1 MVTRRIRAARRVP
14 GGSLAVL
21 ASAAL
26 LALGAAHAVAQAAPP
41 PAIQAAKPA
50 TLALPDMPLHDPWI
64 VADAKAG
71 LYRLYTSNIEAVSG
85 TPGLG
90 TMMYVSRDLK
100 AWSPAKAVFVAPTD
114 KWFKGGAWAPE
125 VHEWRGRWW
134 LFTTFHDEAASL
146 PPVDKRTPYRRGT
159 VVAVAERPDGPFEL
173 LRDGEPVA
181 SKDLMTLDGTL
192 HVDPA
197 GKPWFVYAHEWL
209 QTTDGTIEALPA
221 TDDLGAK
228 GQPLVLFKASD
239 APWAKGQK
247 QPAGDTVFV
256 TDGPEFFRTKTGV
269 LLMLWSSYDAKGY
282 VQSQARSKSG
292 TLAGPWEQL
301 EPLVRYDSGHG
312 MLFKRFD
319 GQLMMVVHRPFK
331 NARGKLY
338 EMRDA
343 GDHLEIIRQRIDL
356 DGDPVE
362 RIGAP

>member
-1 MVTRRIRAARRVP
+1 MAARRIP
-14 GGSLAVL
+14 AARLARACSLAI
-21 ASAAL
+21 L
-26 LALGAAHAVAQAAPP
+26 LAAPLVIGGGAWASPAP
-41 PAIQAAKPA
+41 AEAAKPA

-114 KWFKGGAWAPE
+114 AWFKGGAWAPE

-134 LFTTFHDEAASL
+134 LFTTFHDEAAAL
-146 PPVDKRTPYRRGT
+146 PSTGLRKPYRRGT
-159 VVAVAERPDGPFEL
+159 VVAVADRPEGPFRL
-173 LRDGEPVA
+173 VRDGEPA
-181 SKDLMTLDGTL
+181 APKDRMTLDGTL
-192 HVDPA
+192 YVDPA

-209 QTTDGTIEALPA
+209 QATDGTIEALPL
-221 TDDLGAK
+221 TDDLVAK
-228 GQPLVLFKASD
+228 GRSQVLFKASD
-239 APWAKGQK
+239 APWAKGQN

-256 TDGPEFFRTKTGV
+256 TDGPELFRTKAGV

-343 GDHLEIIRQRIDL
+343 GDRLEIVRQRIDL

-362 RIGAP
+362 RVGGP

>member
-1 MVTRRIRAARRVP
+1 MKARTMML
-14 GGSLAVL
+14 G
-21 ASAAL
+21 
-26 LALGAAHAVAQAAPP
+26 LALAAIGATGVLAQAAPP
-41 PAIQAAKPA
+41 PGATVQAAKPA

-64 VADAKAG
+64 VVDAKAG

-90 TMMYVSRDLK
+90 TMMYTSRDLK
-100 AWSPAKAVFVAPTD
+100 AWSNAKAVFVAPTPSS
-114 KWFKGGAWAPE
+114 KNGAWFKGGAWAPE
-125 VHEWRGRWW
+125 VHLWRGRWW
-134 LFTTFHDEAASL
+134 LFTTFHDEAAAL
-146 PPVDKRTPYRRGT
+146 PAVDKRTPYRRGT
-159 VVAVAERPDGPFEL
+159 VVAVADRPEGPFKL
-173 LRDGEPVA
+173 VRDGEPVA
-181 SKDLMTLDGTL
+181 PKALMTLDGTL
-192 HVDPA
+192 HVDAA

-209 QTTDGTIEALPA
+209 QATDGTIEALPV
-221 TDDLGAK
+221 TDDLAAK
-228 GQPLVLFKASD
+228 GPSTVLFKASD

-256 TDGPEFFRTKTGV
+256 TDGPEFFRTRTGV

-343 GDHLEIIRQRIDL
+343 GDHLEIVRQRIDL

-362 RIGAP
+362 RVGGP

>member
-1 MVTRRIRAARRVP
+1 MTAKTVML
-14 GGSLAVL
+14 GL
-21 ASAAL
+21 AL
-26 LALGAAHAVAQAAPP
+26 LTIGATGAPAQAAPP
-41 PAIQAAKPA
+41 ATQAAKPA
-50 TLALPDMPLHDPWI
+50 TLTLPDMPLHDPWI

-85 TPGLG
+85 APGLG
-90 TMMYVSRDLK
+90 TMMYMSRDLK
-100 AWSPAKAVFVAPTD
+100 VWSPAKAVFVAPAD

-125 VHEWRGRWW
+125 VHHWRGRWW
-134 LFTTFHDEAASL
+134 LFTTFHDEATAL
-146 PPVDKRTPYRRGT
+146 PPVDLRKPYRRGT
-159 VVAVAERPDGPFEL
+159 VVAVADRPEGPFKL
-173 LRDGEPVA
+173 IRDGEPA
-181 SKDLMTLDGTL
+181 APESLMTLDGTL
-192 HVDPA
+192 YVDPA

-209 QTTDGTIEALPA
+209 QATDGTIEAMPL
-221 TDDLGAK
+221 TDDLTAK
-228 GQPLVLFKASD
+228 GPSTVLFKASD

-256 TDGPEFFRTKTGV
+256 TDGPELFRTRTGV

-292 TLAGPWEQL
+292 TLAGPWDQL

-319 GQLMMVVHRPFK
+319 GQLMMIVHRPFK

-343 GDHLEIIRQRIDL
+343 GDHLEIVRQRIDL

-362 RIGAP
+362 RVGAP

>member
-1 MVTRRIRAARRVP
+1 MTAKTVMLALALLTIGGTGASARPAPAPAEAAR
-14 GGSLAVL
+14 
-21 ASAAL
+21 
-26 LALGAAHAVAQAAPP
+26 
-41 PAIQAAKPA
+41 PA

-64 VADAKAG
+64 VADAEAG
-71 LYRLYTSNIEAVSG
+71 LYRLYTSNIPAVSG
-85 TPGLG
+85 APGLG
-90 TMMYVSRDLK
+90 TMMYTSRDLK
-100 AWSPAKAVFVAPTD
+100 AWSPAEAVFVAPTGS
-114 KWFKGGAWAPE
+114 WFKDGAWAPE
-125 VHEWRGRWW
+125 VHRWRGRWW
-134 LFTTFHDEAASL
+134 LFTTFHDEAAAL
-146 PPVDKRTPYRRGT
+146 PPVDKRKPYRRGT
-159 VVAVAERPDGPFEL
+159 VLAVADRPEGPFKL
-173 LRDGEPVA
+173 VRGGEPVA
-181 SKDLMTLDGTL
+181 PKGLMTLDGTL
-192 HVDPA
+192 HVDAA

-209 QTTDGTIEALPA
+209 QATDGTIEALPL
-221 TDDLGAK
+221 TNDLAAK
-228 GQPLVLFKASD
+228 GPSMVLFKASD

-256 TDGPEFFRTKTGV
+256 TDGPELFRTRTGV

-343 GDHLEIIRQRIDL
+343 GDHLEIVRERIDL

-362 RIGAP
+362 RVGGP